1 MNENINSI
9 LESMFP
15 SNSYKEKYQKIGWMN
30 KSKGKKTDVSQKI
43 VHKIIDNTSWRK
55 SNSLNFYNIM

>member
-1 MNENINSI
+1 

-30 KSKGKKTDVSQKI
+30 KSKGKKNWCITKNCSQNNWT
-43 VHKIIDNTSWRK
+43 VRD
-55 SNSLNFYNIM
+55 FYT